1 MMIFNVAEWCV
12 EALLLSISF
21 FLTAISLF
29 ICIML
34 ITLAWNA
41 WERSDLKQQFDT
53 DKGE

>member
-12 EALLLSISF
+12 ELLILSMAF
-21 FLTAISLF
+21 FLTMIGLF
-29 ICIML
+29 IFIML

-41 WERSDLKQQFDT
+41 WQRSYLKQQFDT